1 MATNK
6 QRQRQVARARWER
19 QQARR
24 AAEAARRRKRR
35 IVVGI
40 VVGLVLAGLLG
51 WLVFYIVTNEN
62 ARDQQPNPP
71 VETDVPSVTLPTEPT
86 PGGSPAPTGATP
98 TTEGPTTQET
108 APTPKNTT
116 ATSPAGNRGSDGSTP
131 GTPR

>member
-51 WLVFYIVTNEN
+51 WLVFSIVTNEN

-98 TTEGPTTQET
+98 TTDA
-108 APTPKNTT
+108 APTQRSDSPAGTSM
-116 ATSPAGNRGSDGSTP
+116 ATSPAGNEGSDGTTP